1 MDFNE
6 NGILSAGMI
15 GFDLVEGPYLKFYQ
29 EFQKINFRFNMES
42 FLMNFYLSFRGGD
55 ETLQPLAILYHDF
68 YVVAFSRGLELCCL
82 FMRPENIGMKIDRL
96 SQIADGLIV
105 QMDEQEELQ
114 LEKQPIQESQD
125 DNEIKRIVVNLLQK
139 QEKSTPELR
148 RYFKLTNSEIWKIMT
163 RLEEANHVI
172 RTQKIGRSQYW
183 TAISN

>member
-29 EFQKINFRFNMES
+29 EFQKINFRFDMES

-82 FMRPENIGMKIDRL
+82 FMRPENVGLKIEKL
-96 SQIADGLIV
+96 SQIADGLIL
-105 QMDEQEELQ
+105 QMDEQEEVQ
-114 LEKQPIQESQD
+114 LKNQPDTISNDEH
-125 DNEIKRIVVNLLQK
+125 EIKRIVVNLLAK

-148 RYFKLTNSEIWKIMT
+148 RYFKLTNSEIWKIMSQ
-163 RLEEANHVI
+163 LEEANHVI
-172 RTQKIGRSQYW
+172 RTQKIGRSQFW
-183 TAISN
+183 TAVSN